1 MLRLRDRWPTRTAFV
16 FAAIGSAAGLGNV
29 WRFPYLAYKYGGGAF
44 LVPYLV
50 ALFVTGIPLLI
61 LEFALGQKIQ
71 RGAVDAFAAIKRK
84 FSGVGWW
91 AIISSFIII
100 SYYVVVMSWCLI
112 YLVASFGV
120 KWGVDTQ
127 DYFYN
132 KVLHISP
139 SINSIGGINWILIIA
154 LFAAWFLIYLCIYKG
169 VKSISKVIIFMVP
182 LPIILIMILI
192 IRAVSLPGAGTGI
205 LYYLKPSLSALL
217 DTEVW
222 IAAFSQIF
230 FTLSLGMGI
239 MIAYASYE
247 RKKAD
252 VSKNAVITSIV
263 DAGIS
268 IIAGFAIFAILG
280 YMATMQGVT
289 VPEVVSS
296 GLSLAFVAFPK
307 ALNLIPI
314 ASFFSVIFFLTLV
327 SLAIDSAFSSVEAIS
342 TVITDKI
349 KKAKIQVVAAVICF
363 IGFLAGI
370 IYATGAG
377 LYFLDI
383 IDHFITNFSLISIGI
398 LECVIVGWVFGA
410 KKIRIFFNTVSDF
423 KIGVWWD
430 ISIKFI
436 TPIVLIIILVVQLV
450 KELKIPYEG
459 YPMWAIYIGWLVVIL
474 PLIIAFL
481 IKQKKVKSIA

>member
-1 MLRLRDRWPTRTAFV
+1 VLRLRDRWPTRTAFV

-398 LECVIVGWVFGA
+398 LECVIVGWIFGA

>member
-377 LYFLDI
+377 LYFRY
-383 IDHFITNFSLISIGI
+383 
-398 LECVIVGWVFGA
+398 C
-410 KKIRIFFNTVSDF
+410 
-423 KIGVWWD
+423 
-430 ISIKFI
+430 
-436 TPIVLIIILVVQLV
+436 
-450 KELKIPYEG
+450 
-459 YPMWAIYIGWLVVIL
+459 
-474 PLIIAFL
+474 
-481 IKQKKVKSIA
+481 